1 MASGKKLK
9 PQQIYD
15 IMSSWAVTDNFSET
29 SRELGYAVSTVEVIV
44 KKNKDKEEFIELV
57 KQKRADFS
65 ARADKIIDKGLRLL
79 DRQLSRAIG
88 REDEIDELIDEVYDA
103 EDVLSDR
110 DKIETAK
117 KLSRLKLEDIK
128 ALTTAI
134 GTLYDKKALTDGKA
148 TSNTE
153 IMFRLPE
160 GFDEYAE

>member
-1 MASGKKLK
+1 M
-9 PQQIYD
+9 
-15 IMSSWAVTDNFSET
+15 
-29 SRELGYAVSTVEVIV
+29 
-44 KKNKDKEEFIELV
+44 
-57 KQKRADFS
+57 
-65 ARADKIIDKGLRLL
+65 
-79 DRQLSRAIG
+79 
-88 REDEIDELIDEVYDA
+88 
-103 EDVLSDR
+103 SDR